1 MPTSSDRVFG
11 RHELARPELQPGQL
25 VTWKDVESRSRLRP
39 RPHGQGSFFPHRR
52 SPDRQRS
59 LARRRRLAA
68 SGPMPPALA
77 AHFTTGQ
84 LSVLRIV
91 SDEIR
96 DRRRCTLCNDEIA
109 ARAGVSRRHA
119 QGAIREA
126 ERLGLAHVQE
136 RRLTGTRNDTN
147 VVTIISGEWLAW
159 LALGRGEDAKNR
171 RARPSDFKS
180 LGPRTVDSFKEE
192 EGAAP
197 NGAAKGS
204 GGVEFARS
212 GPFRRAGNLKP

>member
-1 MPTSSDRVFG
+1 MEGNLPTSCDRAIR
-11 RHELARPELQPGQL
+11 RHDLACPELKPGQL
-25 VTWKDVESRSRLRP
+25 VTWKDVISSGRRARP
-39 RPHGQGSFFPHRR
+39 AQGSLFPHRR

-59 LARRRRLAA
+59 IERRRRLAA

-96 DRRRCTLCNDEIA
+96 DRRRCTLYVDEIA

-126 ERLGLAHVQE
+126 EELGYVRVTE
-136 RRLTGTRNDTN
+136 RRLTGTRNDSN
-147 VVTIISGEWLAW
+147 IVVIVSAEWLAW
-159 LALGRGEDAKNR
+159 LAMGKGLDAKNC
-171 RARPSDFKS
+171 RARPSTFRS
-180 LGPRTVDSFKEE
+180 LDPRAVDSVKEE
-192 EGAAP
+192 ERSRA
-197 NGAAKGS
+197 NRAAKWS
-204 GGVEFARS
+204 GGVEFASSVPRS
-212 GPFRRAGNLKP
+212 P